1 MSAPGRRPR
10 FADLLHARRR
20 RAVAAQGGFALM
32 AVLASI
38 AVTSLL
44 IGALFGL
51 MLTTM
56 RITAAQERNAREE
69 RAADAAI
76 ETAINLMR
84 DEPCD
89 PAAQPYLDDQLHD
102 QQTAGTGDDVSVD
115 VTCSSVGGSNAA
127 TDQVRIVGGDG
138 YKGALKDTWTLD
150 CASNASTPGCMPW
163 SSVGSPGGLAGSQA
177 SLIHSGHEPLR
188 FSSGLT
194 VRTGAA
200 ALRNPTSGTPA
211 VEVGG
216 DYNQGSPGI
225 GGAGGSDCG
234 ILGGSPGNG
243 VGKVTD
249 MDDSP
254 SCGVNAAATVDA
266 QPTGNVSGLVASTAV
281 PTVPSCAGAVVAFD
295 PGTYSASQTESVSRL
310 TDGSN
315 PSCRNKTFHFRPGI
329 YSFAG
334 TELRFGDAGSYYVF
348 GAPTTWG
355 GAGVQASAAL
365 VDDPDAALCDPFVS
379 GTSLILSGWTKI
391 THTKGRVA
399 ICPNRP
405 TSTNPGAQ
413 LEPHPAIYQ
422 QTSVPTQ
429 VLVSSI
435 NRTPAPNGITLPFNC
450 RTGSFQYGFDY
461 PGQSDYPGGIFGACR
476 PLRVYHLNLATDGA
490 APVQSLRVM
499 LTGAE
504 SSQTPNNFIRDRR
517 SQFFVLNAGG
527 AELCRTN
534 AVSGM
539 PNGGLT
545 SSFDL
550 KALPG
555 SCSSTSL
562 TQTQLDGGRIV
573 VEHSMELTNSG
584 TVQSFTLSKAEVEIN
599 AVNGSASVAS
609 SSDWS
614 NADRVL
620 AEGGDAAAPVM
631 PCPDFVCAVPDPG
644 RTITPATPFRHEMT
658 VSDFSFPGLANSSNP
673 TLDPSLRTLRAVVRV
688 TPSALTLPQAW
699 IDTFGNSIS
708 TQNFLLPTT
717 AYMEL
722 RSPAGGR
729 CIVQGT
735 GMNSDQEIA
744 FDLLDPNLE
753 DSGPSGCNTVLFDS
767 ASDLQDLTLKLRFE
781 VPCLPNYLHNV
792 PWECLRSNVLYNPG
806 ETSPIWQLRPPN
818 IDSVRLTTVTDT
830 YTTPQPSTV
839 TVYAAQGPDNASFNV
854 FGRTWMPLA
863 DIDLNWNGPATISPL
878 FSNDL
883 VVHGIG
889 SRMAAGA
896 EMGTVCCSPPDAR
909 TVELIATIDGVE
921 RLTARVEYTDVDSS
935 SGTPVYRSGY
945 KVDVLR
951 WLTCGSAG
959 CASVLAETDENP
971 P

>member
-1 MSAPGRRPR
+1 M
-10 FADLLHARRR
+10 
-20 RAVAAQGGFALM
+20 AAQGGFALM

-56 RITAAQERNAREE
+56 RITSAQERNAREE

-84 DEPCD
+84 EEPCD
-89 PAAQPYLDDQLHD
+89 PSAQPYLDDQVHD
-102 QQTAGTGDDVSVD
+102 QQTGGTGDDVSVD
-115 VTCSSVGGSNAA
+115 VMCSSVGGSNAT

-138 YKGALKDTWTLD
+138 YKGALRNAWTLD

-163 SSVGSPGGLAGSQA
+163 SSVGSPGGLSGSTT

-188 FSSGLT
+188 FSSGVT

-211 VEVGG
+211 IEVGG

-225 GGAGGSDCG
+225 GGSGTDCG
-234 ILGGSPGNG
+234 ILGGTPGNG

-254 SCGVNAAATVDA
+254 SCGVNAAATVNT
-266 QPTGNVSGLVASTAV
+266 QPTGNVAGLVASPTV
-281 PTVPSCAGAVVAFD
+281 PTVPTTCSGPVVVFN
-295 PGTYSASQTESVSRL
+295 PGTYSATQTNAVSRL
-310 TDGSN
+310 TDGSIAG
-315 PSCRNKTFHFRPGI
+315 CRNKTFHFRPGI
-329 YSFAG
+329 YSFSG

-348 GAPTTWG
+348 GAATAWG
-355 GAGVQASAAL
+355 GAGVQENAGL
-365 VDDPDAALCDPFVS
+365 VDDPDATLCDPLVS

-405 TSTNPGAQ
+405 TSTDPSVQ

-429 VLVSSI
+429 VLVTSI
-435 NRTPAPNGITLPFNC
+435 NRSPAGNRITLPFSC
-450 RTGSFQYGFDY
+450 RTGSFEYGFDY
-461 PGQSDYPGGIFGACR
+461 PVNSDITSGVCR
-476 PLRVYHLNLATDGA
+476 PVRTYQLNLATDGA
-490 APVQSLRVM
+490 APIQSLRVM

-504 SSQTPNNFIRDRR
+504 NSQTPNNFIRDRR
-517 SQFFVLNAGG
+517 SLFIVRAAGG

-534 AVSGM
+534 WVTGM

-550 KALPG
+550 KTLPG
-555 SCSSTSL
+555 GCSSASL
-562 TQTQLDGGRIV
+562 TQSQLNNGRID
-573 VEHSMELTNSG
+573 VEHSMELTFWG
-584 TVQSFTLSKAEVEIN
+584 AVQSFDLTKAEVEIN
-599 AVNGSASVAS
+599 AVNGNPAAAS

-614 NADRVL
+614 NAERVL
-620 AEGGDAAAPVM
+620 TQGGQAAAPVM
-631 PCPDFVCAVPDPG
+631 PCPDFVCSVPDPG
-644 RTITPATPFRHEMT
+644 RTITPDTPFRHEMT
-658 VSDFSFPGLANSSNP
+658 ISDFSFPGLLNASNP
-673 TLDPSLRTLRAVVRV
+673 TVDPSLRTLRAVVRV

-699 IDTFGNSIS
+699 IDTFGNNVS

-744 FDLLDPNLE
+744 FDLLDPALE
-753 DSGPSGCNTVLFDS
+753 DPGPSGCNTLLFDS
-767 ASDLQDLTLKLRFE
+767 ATDLEDLTLKLRFE

-792 PWECLRSNVLYNPG
+792 PWECLRSNILYDPG

-818 IDSVRLTTVTDT
+818 IESVRLTTVTDT
-830 YTTPQPSTV
+830 YTTPQPSTI
-839 TVYAAQGPDNASFNV
+839 TVNAVRGASNASFNV

-896 EMGTVCCSPPDAR
+896 EMGTVCCSPPDSR
-909 TVELIATIDGVE
+909 TVELVATIDGVE
-921 RLTARVEYTDVDSS
+921 RLTARVEYSDVDTS